1 MCDTGVQRIYM
12 SMHILI
18 HMHVCMRI
26 HILVD
31 IHSRWG
37 LVGVYTTQINLGPG
51 GEGSH
56 ADVHSDI
63 AALITPSPQS

>member
-1 MCDTGVQRIYM
+1 M
-12 SMHILI
+12 SIHILI
-18 HMHVCMRI
+18 HMHTYMRI
-26 HILVD
+26 HMHID

-37 LVGVYTTQINLGPG
+37 LVRVYTTQINLGPG

-56 ADVHSDI
+56 ADVHGCI